1 MNFSDI
7 LGNDHIKK
15 RLTSLLENNSLS
27 NALLFAGPSGVGKFS
42 FAKRLAYH
50 LMYPNLDEN
59 NKIKIENNNHPDL
72 HIYEPCG
79 KTSMHLI
86 SSIRDLIS
94 EVHISAFEATVKV
107 FIIKDASRMHAVS
120 FNALLKTLE
129 EPTFDSYIILLTDG
143 VDEILP
149 TIVSRCFKLNFNL
162 VSIEEISN
170 FLQNKFNKNPIEAL
184 AIAKI
189 SDGSIKLA
197 KELIADEDYL
207 KKRDFL
213 LNILLKKNILNYLD
227 FSNSLDELDLFY
239 STDKITEDNKI
250 TKIKKEINLLFDKI
264 FYFFRDLHILKENID
279 EKNIFFF
286 DKIEDLKKINLN
298 NLKSI
303 EKINIELEKS
313 KLAVSRN
320 IKLKVA
326 LENFFLAVN
335 FI

>member
-1 MNFSDI
+1 MDFSDI

-15 RLTSLLENNSLS
+15 RLSSLLEKNSLS

-42 FAKRLAYH
+42 FAKKLAYH
-50 LMYPNLDEN
+50 LMYPHHCEN
-59 NKIKIENNNHPDL
+59 NKKKIENNNHPDL

-86 SSIRDLIS
+86 ASIRDLIS
-94 EVHISAFEATVKV
+94 EVHISAFEAVVKV
-107 FIIKDASRMHAVS
+107 FIIKDASRMHPIS

-129 EPTFDSYIILLTDG
+129 EPTFDSYIILLTDNA
-143 VDEILP
+143 DEILP
-149 TIVSRCFKLNFNL
+149 TITSRCFKLNFH
-162 VSIEEISN
+162 SISIDEISL

-189 SDGSIKLA
+189 SNGSIKLA
-197 KELIADEDYL
+197 KELVDDENYL

-213 LNILLKKNILNYLD
+213 INILLKKNIYNYLD

-239 STDKITEDNKI
+239 STDKISEDKKI
-250 TKIKKEINLLFDKI
+250 TNIKKEINLLFDKI
-264 FYFFRDLHILKENID
+264 FYFFRDLYILKEKID

-286 DKIEDLKKINLN
+286 DKLEDLKKIDVSNIT
-298 NLKSI
+298 SI
-303 EKINIELEKS
+303 EIINNELEKS
-313 KLAVSRN
+313 KLAISRN

-326 LENFFLAVN
+326 LENFFLAIN